1 MSVKQRI
8 PFATIIIA
16 LLITIIQIFR
26 ILGGPY
32 ENFLAYNLHTGNW
45 EWYYNQPW
53 RIITSSFMHHH
64 DILHYLGNLVT
75 LCLFGWKI
83 ERSLGR
89 TILLIAFFGAMVTA
103 YVVWV
108 NVMNG
113 WLIGISGGVCGLFG
127 LSLIANRRVP
137 WWTTLTHSPLHL
149 FYFLFLVAPLFPFF
163 ANMVDFRVAHLVHLV
178 ATLFGMLVGWA
189 FLLSPRWRWI
199 PITIPLVLFASPLY
213 SPWKLEW
220 RLVHTQPVLNSPVAD
235 CRTRTID
242 ENTPAVINF
251 VNSMDK
257 PVAIYWM
264 NLDGHI
270 NFAHVLNPGETI
282 GYGTVITRAWCIVD
296 LDSKEALQSI
306 IVTEPEQTITIGE

>member
-1 MSVKQRI
+1 M
-8 PFATIIIA
+8 
-16 LLITIIQIFR
+16 
-26 ILGGPY
+26 
-32 ENFLAYNLHTGNW
+32 
-45 EWYYNQPW
+45 
-53 RIITSSFMHHH
+53 
-64 DILHYLGNLVT
+64 
-75 LCLFGWKI
+75 
-83 ERSLGR
+83 
-89 TILLIAFFGAMVTA
+89 
-103 YVVWV
+103 
-108 NVMNG
+108 
-113 WLIGISGGVCGLFG
+113 
-127 LSLIANRRVP
+127 
-137 WWTTLTHSPLHL
+137 
-149 FYFLFLVAPLFPFF
+149 FPFF
-163 ANMVDFRVAHLVHLV
+163 ANLVDFRVAHLVHLV

-213 SPWKLEW
+213 SPWKMEW
-220 RLVHTQPVLNSPVAD
+220 RLVHNQPVLNSPFAD